1 MDLDDRDALGRGDV
15 VALHEPT
22 VPPLRTYFLVV
33 RTGTLAM
40 PHIARAHERLERA
53 AADWS

>member
-1 MDLDDRDALGRGDV
+1 M

-22 VPPLRTYFLVV
+22 VPPLRTYFLAV

-40 PHIARAHERLERA
+40 PHIARAHDWLERA
-53 AADWS
+53 AVDWC

>member
-1 MDLDDRDALGRGDV
+1 LERGDV

-40 PHIARAHERLERA
+40 PHIARAHEWLQRA
-53 AADWS
+53 AADWC